1 MRPDSRRARGRR
13 GEDLAAAHLE
23 RAGYLIV
30 ARNVRLRGG
39 ELDVVALERGS
50 LCFVE
55 VRLRSGAGYG
65 TPEESID
72 ARKRRRLARAAR
84 ELLATR
90 PLPPHR
96 GLRFDVV
103 AIDAREE
110 PPRIRLL
117 RDAFQIEPG

>member
-13 GEDLAAAHLE
+13 GEDLAVAHLE
-23 RAGYLIV
+23 RAGYRVV
-30 ARNVRLRGG
+30 ARNVRVRRG
-39 ELDVVALERGS
+39 ELDVVALDRGT

-55 VRLRSGAGYG
+55 VRLRSGDAYG

-72 ARKRRRLARAAR
+72 ARKRQRLIRAAR

-90 PLPPHR
+90 RLPPHR

-103 AIDAREE
+103 AIDASRE

-117 RDAFQIEPG
+117 RDAFGA